1 MRRVT
6 LLAAF
11 AVMPVGLSAQPAQ
24 SDWRVAATDSEGE
37 GGRSVGR
44 SIGFVDLNSMSRD
57 GDRVSFILEVHFIN
71 QRNANGPNAML
82 SHMQAECSARRWST
96 TDTILYHD
104 GNEVGR
110 NGGTPSEAVEPSSN
124 GYVVLTAVCT
134 GQFQTGPIID
144 RSAYAHTFLTPK

>member
-1 MRRVT
+1 MRHLT

-11 AVMPVGLSAQPAQ
+11 AAMPAGLPAQPVQ
-24 SDWRVAATDSEGE
+24 PDWRVAATDSEGE

-44 SIGFVDLNSMSRD
+44 SVGFVDLNSMSRE

-96 TDTILYHD
+96 TDTILYRD
-104 GNEVGR
+104 GAEVGR
-110 NGGTPSEAVEPSSN
+110 NGGTQSEAVEPNSN
-124 GYVVLTAVCT
+124 GYAVLTAVCT
-134 GQFQTGPIID
+134 GQFQTGPIAD
-144 RSAYAHTFLTPK
+144 RDAYARTFLTPK